1 MLKKALAFGL
11 TLLSVS
17 SYALE
22 TDNFISWGKEL
33 KDISPELNAF
43 IVDEINE
50 ALVEA
55 NNKRKVQSCNQV
67 TMRIAKRFKTLSPI
81 AHPIEDWIKGNLGEE
96 HMFPVG
102 SGYIKASIYM
112 HPHYF
117 YLHKMP
123 VAPNVR
129 IGEFYLGTDKIS
141 HFSSTGRRY
150 LAHYLKKIKK
160 GLSPEEALK
169 SAIRFGLGQEATIL
183 GSWSSGVFSYGDM
196 EANYQGFLFFKKM
209 CMNESDNYLAQD
221 EEGVWSL
228 VKEPDM
234 RDYVSAYW
242 DETFN
247 RSYRLPKSWK
257 GSSGVLKEMYCSQGV
272 MDLGAMRLEH
282 YKSFPHTSFSL
293 EYIKQLQTEGYYR
306 APIPPKEQELAEVCK
321 SESPVEIV
329 QNSN

>member
-1 MLKKALAFGL
+1 MLKKTLILGLALSSL
-11 TLLSVS
+11 T

-22 TDNFISWGKEL
+22 TDNYISLGHEL
-33 KDISPELNAF
+33 EDISPRLNEF
-43 IVDEINE
+43 IADEINA
-50 ALVEA
+50 ALDEA
-55 NNKRKVQSCNQV
+55 NNKWRVQTCKQV
-67 TMRIAKRFKTLSPI
+67 TMRIAKRFRALAPI
-81 AHPIEDWIKGNLGEE
+81 SHPIEDWIQGNLGKE

-102 SGYIKASIYM
+102 PGYIKSSIYM

-117 YLHKMP
+117 YLHRMP

-150 LAHYLKKIKK
+150 LVRYLKLIKK
-160 GLSPEEALK
+160 GLSHEEAVK
-169 SAIRFGLGQEATIL
+169 SIIRFGLDQEATIL
-183 GSWSSGVFSYGDM
+183 GSWSSGVFSYADM

-221 EEGVWSL
+221 ERGTWSL
-228 VKEPDM
+228 VTRPDM
-234 RDYVSAYW
+234 RDYANAYW

-247 RSYRLPKSWK
+247 RSYRWAKSWR
-257 GSSGVLKEMYCSQGV
+257 GTSIVLKEMYCSSAV
-272 MDLGAMRLEH
+272 RDLEARRIEH

-293 EYIKQLQTEGYYR
+293 DYIKELQSQGYER

-329 QNSN
+329 QKSN